1 MSELVTLKMVNVGGI
16 EGQKIISL
24 PKNTLSIIEGANAT
38 GKSSVA
44 KALIAIHGID
54 NRVLHDSHNNIWR
67 LEAINIGILPEKGGY
82 RAGIVHAKADKAEIE
97 LVEGNKL
104 KKVVIYRNGK
114 IDPNPEANS
123 TFLLTSVLT
132 PNSWIYR
139 AISSPNDMRN
149 ESIFKNYITRLS
161 SKSDRYERVSRVLQE
176 IYSELFQIL
185 SNVKRKKAMIP
196 TLKKEISQIES
207 EIKTLKAKKEQL
219 IEMIKVDDQ
228 TKREKIA
235 ELKKKLQD
243 LEDEKSKIDKEIRI
257 LENDL
262 NRNTNEL
269 EKLRKNVISLQNDKK
284 TLESE
289 LAKIK
294 EILSKPLDTSEFEKQ
309 QENLRDE
316 RTKLQ
321 GLADLFYIAL
331 DNLENGKTVCPL
343 CKTGHITKAF
353 LETELKKVKEEI
365 VKIEEQL
372 RSIARKIDEVRKARE
387 SLKKRKEEIEKLLK
401 RITDEFSLIQGSIK
415 KLENDIE
422 NHKKEIKTKKESLL
436 RIIKEIDELN
446 EALKKENPELI
457 EEINR
462 VTEEINKRENLLKKK
477 ESEYVTSGYVEI
489 FGLSVDI
496 EQAIKVL
503 EKVVESV
510 NEARK
515 YALEIAEKIRRE
527 AVKQF
532 NDMIQE
538 VLKRAGFSEFKK
550 IYLDKDYIL
559 NVQYISPEGE
569 IKVIQPSALSESERI
584 TVALVLMLALNKVYG
599 ENIRYIVIDNIYEYF
614 DEYRTEEILKVIQE
628 YAKREKVTIILTK
641 TSYESKEL
649 TITTL

>member
-1 MSELVTLKMVNVGGI
+1 M
-16 EGQKIISL
+16 
-24 PKNTLSIIEGANAT
+24 
-38 GKSSVA
+38 
-44 KALIAIHGID
+44 
-54 NRVLHDSHNNIWR
+54 
-67 LEAINIGILPEKGGY
+67 
-82 RAGIVHAKADKAEIE
+82 
-97 LVEGNKL
+97 
-104 KKVVIYRNGK
+104 
-114 IDPNPEANS
+114 
-123 TFLLTSVLT
+123 
-132 PNSWIYR
+132 
-139 AISSPNDMRN
+139 
-149 ESIFKNYITRLS
+149 
-161 SKSDRYERVSRVLQE
+161 
-176 IYSELFQIL
+176 
-185 SNVKRKKAMIP
+185 
-196 TLKKEISQIES
+196 
-207 EIKTLKAKKEQL
+207 
-219 IEMIKVDDQ
+219 
-228 TKREKIA
+228 
-235 ELKKKLQD
+235 
-243 LEDEKSKIDKEIRI
+243 
-257 LENDL
+257 
-262 NRNTNEL
+262 
-269 EKLRKNVISLQNDKK
+269 
-284 TLESE
+284 
-289 LAKIK
+289 
-294 EILSKPLDTSEFEKQ
+294 SEFEKQ

-321 GLADLFYIAL
+321 GLADLLYIAL

-372 RSIARKIDEVRKARE
+372 RSIARKIDEVKEARV

-401 RITDEFSLIQGSIK
+401 RITDEFSLIQRSIK

-422 NHKKEIKTKKESLL
+422 NHKKEIKTKKERLL

-515 YALEIAEKIRRE
+515 YALEIAEKIRKE

-569 IKVIQPSALSESERI
+569 IKIIQPSALSESERV
-584 TVALVLMLALNKVYG
+584 TVALVLMLALNKVYR
-599 ENIRYIVIDNIYEYF
+599 ENIHYIVIDNMYEYF
-614 DEYRTEEILKVIQE
+614 DEYRTEEILKVLQE

>member
-614 DEYRTEEILKVIQE
+614 DEYRTEEILKVLQE

>member
-331 DNLENGKTVCPL
+331 DNLENGKTVCPPY
-343 CKTGHITKAF
+343 
-353 LETELKKVKEEI
+353 
-365 VKIEEQL
+365 
-372 RSIARKIDEVRKARE
+372 
-387 SLKKRKEEIEKLLK
+387 KRY
-401 RITDEFSLIQGSIK
+401 T
-415 KLENDIE
+415 
-422 NHKKEIKTKKESLL
+422 
-436 RIIKEIDELN
+436 
-446 EALKKENPELI
+446 
-457 EEINR
+457 
-462 VTEEINKRENLLKKK
+462 
-477 ESEYVTSGYVEI
+477 
-489 FGLSVDI
+489 
-496 EQAIKVL
+496 
-503 EKVVESV
+503 
-510 NEARK
+510 
-515 YALEIAEKIRRE
+515 
-527 AVKQF
+527 
-532 NDMIQE
+532 
-538 VLKRAGFSEFKK
+538 
-550 IYLDKDYIL
+550 
-559 NVQYISPEGE
+559 
-569 IKVIQPSALSESERI
+569 
-584 TVALVLMLALNKVYG
+584 
-599 ENIRYIVIDNIYEYF
+599 
-614 DEYRTEEILKVIQE
+614 
-628 YAKREKVTIILTK
+628 
-641 TSYESKEL
+641 
-649 TITTL
+649 